1 MVQRIQRIIA
11 LAVLM
16 VVLCVPVSATHAQG
30 NNLTVQVTQVDTSNY
45 PEVTVYVSA
54 TDASGQAVGRLT
66 QDDFSLTEDGTAV
79 DVIGFQG
86 GGQSQISTALV
97 IDHSGSMAELDK
109 MDGAREAA
117 AAFVAQMLPGDQT
130 ALVAFANSAD
140 VLQDLT
146 ESSTKLNRAMER
158 LLPVGDTALY
168 DSIMLSV
175 DVLKETGGRRVLL
188 LLTDG
193 KDSRHARGTSSG
205 SRHTLDEAIAYA
217 NTHEQPIY
225 VVGLGKRGDYGRAG
239 IDEQVLRRIADETG
253 GRYFYAPGAEQLAA
267 LYDEL
272 AGALHE
278 EYALTYRSPRP
289 FYDGTR
295 RDIQVQVGAH
305 ASTSSAYTEQHLI
318 NVHSN
323 FLVGVLL
330 LLPLLVLLVLPSL
343 LQGKWQSGG
352 ATGQQP
358 AGFHVPVEDEATPP
372 AADPTTAAGMSP
384 DVNAAGGKSTTYSS
398 TSAANSSSSSPES
411 SASTSDQSCFCISC
425 GEPLRPGAKFC
436 GVCGTKQTEQER
448 TRGDGGDV

>member
-1 MVQRIQRIIA
+1 MFQRIQKRVA
-11 LAVLM
+11 LVLLL
-16 VVLCVPVSATHAQG
+16 VVLCVPLSTTHAQG
-30 NNLTVQVTQVDTSNY
+30 NDLSVQVTQVDTSNY

-54 TDASGQAVGRLT
+54 TDASGQAVSRLR

-86 GGQSQISTALV
+86 GGQSQISTVLV

-109 MDGAREAA
+109 MEGAREAA
-117 AAFVAQMLPGDQT
+117 AAFVAQMVPGDQT
-130 ALVAFANSAD
+130 ALVAFASSAEI
-140 VLQDLT
+140 LQGLT
-146 ESSTKLNRAMER
+146 ENSTTLNRAMQR

-175 DVLKETGGRRVLL
+175 DVLKGTGGRRVLL

-193 KDSRHARGTSSG
+193 KDSRHAGSSSSG

-217 NTHEQPIY
+217 NTHEQPMY

-253 GRYFYAPGAEQLAA
+253 GRYFYAPDAEQLAA

-295 RDIQVQVGAH
+295 RDIQVQVGAN

-343 LQGKWQSGG
+343 MQGQWKSRG
-352 ATGQQP
+352 ATEQQP
-358 AGFHVPVEDEATPP
+358 TGFHVSVEEEAPP
-372 AADPTTAAGMSP
+372 SAASPTTAAGVTP
-384 DVNAAGGKSTTYSS
+384 VVNAAGGKSTTYSS
-398 TSAANSSSSSPES
+398 TSAANSSSSSPGS
-411 SASTSDQSCFCISC
+411 SASTSDQSGSCISC
-425 GEPLRPGAKFC
+425 GQPLRPGAKFC
-436 GVCGTKQTEQER
+436 GVCGTKQTEQEG
-448 TRGDGGDV
+448 TRGDV